1 MATTF
6 ITEGI
11 TIPAEPEAI
20 LAVIGDPMQLPRWAS
35 GFAPG
40 VHAEGDEWVIE
51 GPRGLRVR
59 MRTAPEL
66 GIVDLIIAGPD
77 GQYRPRALF
86 RVIPGDE
93 GRTELAFTLAL
104 PGDLS
109 ADDEREQRAI
119 VRMELRTLRGLV
131 SS

>member
-11 TIPAEPEAI
+11 TIPAPPEAV

-35 GFAPG
+35 GFAPSVRADG
-40 VHAEGDEWVIE
+40 NEWIIE
-51 GPRGLRVR
+51 GPRALRVR
-59 MRTAPEL
+59 LQTTPEL

-77 GQYRPRALF
+77 GEYRPRALF
-86 RVIPGDE
+86 RAIPGDD

-131 SS
+131 S